1 LIRSLDFASCY
12 VYSPAGRGAIA
23 IRSRAVCA
31 SLKSGDPDFLRR
43 SVARVRLEAANQPG
57 LAEYFAPSAVLVP
70 VPGSCPRTD
79 GDPWIAELLATE
91 LLRTGVGCLILKALK
106 RVHPVRKSASAAPG
120 SRTSVTKHFESFA
133 IEPRVR
139 DGDTDVTDILLV
151 DDVVTK
157 GRTLLAAASR
167 LHEAHPTARIRA
179 FALLRTLGFAAELQG
194 LLQPCIGEIR
204 WARGDARRNP

>member
-1 LIRSLDFASCY
+1 
-12 VYSPAGRGAIA
+12 
-23 IRSRAVCA
+23 
-31 SLKSGDPDFLRR
+31 
-43 SVARVRLEAANQPG
+43 VARVRLEAASQPR
-57 LAEYFAPSAVLVP
+57 LAAFFAPSAVLVP

-79 GDPWIAELLATE
+79 GDIWIAELLTAE
-91 LLRTGVGCLILKALK
+91 LVRAGLGCLMLQVLK
-106 RVHPVRKSASAAPG
+106 RVYAVRKSASAAPG

-139 DGDTDVTDILLV
+139 DGDTDVKDMLLV

-167 LHEAHPTARIRA
+167 LREAHPTARIRA
-179 FALLRTLGFAAELQG
+179 FAMLRTLGFAAELQG